1 MKANHT
7 YSFIKS
13 LLVFFLILTISQT
26 HFIANFEFYH
36 PQETKRDVKSSNSIT
51 NKSIILMIG
60 DGMGFEHLKLARW
73 VELGKDN
80 RFPLEQLPMQLNV
93 TTRSADNLITDS
105 AAAATAIATGNKTDN
120 GMLSISPLSEILETI
135 LEISYKLGKSTGIVT
150 TTEITHATPAAF
162 MTHVQ
167 SRSDTTE
174 ISRQIAENST
184 VNVLFGG
191 GSNYFSTSQLIRLEA
206 RGYDVVSNR
215 SELMETDSDNLIG
228 LFAPSHLPYEID
240 REQEVI
246 PSLTEMTMKAIEILS
261 QDPDGFFLMVEGGR
275 IDHAGHANDKANV
288 ALETIE
294 FSHAV
299 DTAISFSKEYD
310 NVLLLITADHETGGL
325 KILNSTLNNNIPLP
339 NNTREENNI
348 IRIQRINNISVDWS
362 TTSHTNS
369 NVPFFGYNTEFS
381 GFTNLSVI
389 DNTDTFKLMNNYL
402 DIKNETLDN
411 PPDNPPDNLPNNL
424 NLIIKGIVVGTTGI
438 VIIGILSLRL
448 IRNRNVKREKNSL

>member
-26 HFIANFEFYH
+26 HFIAKFEFYH
-36 PQETKRDVKSSNSIT
+36 PQESKRDVKSSNSTT

-105 AAAATAIATGNKTDN
+105 AAAATAIATGNKTNN

-191 GSNYFSTSQLIRLEA
+191 GSNYFSTSQLIQLDA

-246 PSLTEMTMKAIEILS
+246 PSLAEMTMKAIEILS

-275 IDHAGHANDKANV
+275 IDHACHANDEINM

-294 FSHAV
+294 FTHAV
-299 DTAISFSKEYD
+299 DMAISFSKEHND
-310 NVLLLITADHETGGL
+310 VLLLVTADHETGGL

-339 NNTREENNI
+339 NNTLEENKL
-348 IRIQRINNISVDWS
+348 IRIERVNNISVDWS
-362 TTSHTNS
+362 TTSHSNS

-389 DNTDTFKLMNNYL
+389 DNTDIFKLMNMYL
-402 DIKNETLDN
+402 DIKNDT
-411 PPDNPPDNLPNNL
+411 PDNSPDKFDLFFKEN
-424 NLIIKGIVVGTTGI
+424 IVVVACI
-438 VIIGILSLRL
+438 VIISVFSLRL
-448 IRNRNVKREKNSL
+448 IQNKTVKREKNRF